1 MALDDVGLLGL
12 ATLFAI
18 GANVPCFAPGSF
30 NAASALWPTYDS
42 GLSVVFLPLFR
53 EAVLASSAGVGGVRA
68 PAFLDPGQAPVAD
81 GHGPDDHEQA
91 DDDVADVVQ
100 VQA

>member
-42 GLSVVFLPLFR
+42 GLSVFSSPCSGKR
-53 EAVLASSAGVGGVRA
+53 CWRRQPASAVCVPQRSSILARR
-68 PAFLDPGQAPVAD
+68 Q
-81 GHGPDDHEQA
+81 
-91 DDDVADVVQ
+91 
-100 VQA
+100 